1 MFGSKTLI
9 YLESIQEL
17 GLGPL
22 RNIFSHLMLC
32 PIYPWKN
39 CQNNQLEFVFK
50 GTVLSIKNKAT
61 KNIYG
66 SNVKWDGSSENFV
79 RIPITIEKTDPTL
92 TSKTFLSLST
102 KRSKMVSVVS

>member
-1 MFGSKTLI
+1 MFGSKILI
-9 YLESIQEL
+9 CRESILEL
-17 GLGPL
+17 GLGLL
-22 RNIFSHLMLC
+22 RNIFSHPMLC

-50 GTVLSIKNKAT
+50 GTVLSIKNIAT

-79 RIPITIEKTDPTL
+79 RIPITIEKTRPL
-92 TSKTFLSLST
+92 
-102 KRSKMVSVVS
+102 